1 MFALIKVSLSL
12 KMLEGVTIGD
22 NHGAGFMP
30 MVLSD
35 DFHTKVVQVY
45 TVNKTKLIALTVF
58 ILIKD

>member
-1 MFALIKVSLSL
+1 
-12 KMLEGVTIGD
+12 MLEGVTIGD
-22 NHGAGFMP
+22 NHGVGFMS